1 MGMTNRQFQGVLRLI
16 IIIVQKAVKTSPDN
30 EDLQELEKVLQDMIE
45 DGTT

>member
-16 IIIVQKAVKTSPDN
+16 IIIVQKAVKASPDN
-30 EDLQELEKVLQDMIE
+30 EDLKELEKVLQDMIE